1 MEPGCGRSVDGRLTG
16 RPHIARAPRDPIAA
30 AGRVMR
36 FAPASEA
43 EALKLLRASFP
54 HSPLSARIAALA
66 FLLKRPSATTD
77 DYSPR

>member
-1 MEPGCGRSVDGRLTG
+1 
-16 RPHIARAPRDPIAA
+16 
-30 AGRVMR
+30 MR

-43 EALKLLRASFP
+43 EALQLLRASFP

-66 FLLKRPSATTD
+66 FLLKRPSAPAD